1 MISLYYYLR
10 MVSRLRDVCMLV
22 DNEVKKDLLIE
33 VVELE
38 GHVIYHMKTV
48 LSILWLLLC
57 FFYDSSVMDVF
68 ILNL

>member
-1 MISLYYYLR
+1 
-10 MVSRLRDVCMLV
+10 MLV